1 MSIEHDFFGLLDGE
15 DGELHW
21 SEGVDAGDQYVD
33 VELRAPSEQSV
44 TDESLDVAAAM
55 VNSLEQLDS
64 RAREAFVAEIG
75 QEGSNAMLYL
85 TAQFAELDP
94 EVLDDVI
101 DHDSGDREIDVLR
114 SLTLLR
120 VGIHPDRVGAEEQF
134 AVFEYA
140 LAPDDSDSILSAS
153 FDMQG
158 DVVSTDVD
166 A

>member
-1 MSIEHDFFGLLDGE
+1 MSIEHDFFGLLDGD

-33 VELRAPSEQSV
+33 VDLRAPSEQSV
-44 TDESLDVAAAM
+44 TDEALDVAAAM

-85 TAQFAELDP
+85 TSQFSELDP
-94 EVLDDVI
+94 EILAESLDY
-101 DHDSGDREIDVLR
+101 DSGDRDIDVLR
-114 SLTLLR
+114 SLKLLR
-120 VGIHPDRVGAEEQF
+120 VGFHPHHSGSEEQF

-140 LAPDDSDSILSAS
+140 LAPDESDSILSAS